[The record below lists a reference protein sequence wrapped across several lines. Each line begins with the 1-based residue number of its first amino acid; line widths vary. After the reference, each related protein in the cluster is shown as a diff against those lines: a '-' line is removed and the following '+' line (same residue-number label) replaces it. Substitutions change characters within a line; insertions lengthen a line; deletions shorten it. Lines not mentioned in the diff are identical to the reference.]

1 MLRAAAT
8 VVVGEVKLQGE
19 LHQILA
25 LRGYEVVDAESSDS
39 AELAVIQC
47 NAEADDAGI
56 QLARRIRARNQTVR
70 LVILATTSSEEL
82 ALAALRLRACDY
94 IQAPFN
100 LETVANLLDR
110 PDRFPDRAMCAG
122 IIGESASIKNVRS
135 FIADVARID
144 SNVLITGPTGTGKEL
159 VAEQIHRLSRRRD
172 KPFVCLNCAAIPDA
186 LFESEL
192 FGYERGAF
200 TGAMASHV
208 GKLGQ
213 ANGGTVFFDEIGDMS
228 PLSQAKIL
236 RAIEAKELYRL
247 GSSRR
252 QMLDIRVI
260 AATNRDLD
268 TLVREDRFRSDLY
281 YRLNVARIRMS
292 ALCERPSD
300 IALLV
305 AHFLPRFNQIFGRR
319 VTRFEPDALDVLAA
333 YSWPGNVRELRNV
346 IEVTYLRL
354 KSDKV
359 TVYDLPEEIRG
370 SVEETPGER
379 ERLMAALLDT
389 QWNVSRAARKLHWSR
404 MTMYRRLAKHN
415 LRAEQLSSRNK
426 TAASSD

>member
-8 VVVGEVKLQGE
+8 VIVGDAKLGGE
-19 LHQILA
+19 LHQILT
-25 LRGYEVVDAESSDS
+25 LRGYQLVDAEGSDS
-39 AELAVIQC
+39 AEVAVIEC

-56 QLARRIRARNQTVR
+56 RWAQRIRARNQTVR
-70 LVILATTSSEEL
+70 LVILARTSSEEL
-82 ALAALRLRACDY
+82 ALTALRLRAHEY
-94 IQAPFN
+94 LKAPFN
-100 LETVANLLDR
+100 LEALANLLDR
-110 PDRFPDRAMCAG
+110 RESPDREICAG
-122 IIGESASIKNVRS
+122 IVGESPSIKKVRS

-159 VAEQIHRLSRRRD
+159 VAEQIHLLSGRRD
-172 KPFVCLNCAAIPDA
+172 RPFVCLNCAAIPDT

-228 PLSQAKIL
+228 LFSQAKIL

-252 QMLDIRVI
+252 QLLDIRVI

-281 YRLNVARIRMS
+281 YRLNVARIRMP
-292 ALCERPSD
+292 ALCERISD

-305 AHFLPRFNQIFGRR
+305 EHFLPRFNKTFGRN
-319 VTRFEPDALDVLAA
+319 VTQFEGDALDVLAA
-333 YSWPGNVRELRNV
+333 YSWPGNIRELRNV

-354 KSDKV
+354 KSD
-359 TVYDLPEEIRG
+359 TVRAHDLPEEIRG
-370 SVEETPGER
+370 SVEESPGER
-379 ERLMAALLDT
+379 ERLVAALLET
-389 QWNVSRAARKLHWSR
+389 EWNVSRAARKLHWSR

-415 LRAEQLSSRNK
+415 LRAGQLSSMNK
-426 TAASSD
+426 TAASGN